1 MPELPE
7 ELKYAATHEWI
18 KIEDDNIVVA
28 GITEFAQDQLGDI
41 VFLDLPEPGVLVKAQ
56 QPCAVVESVKTAS
69 DLYSPVTGTVLARND
84 QAIDEPDSVNTAP
97 YETWLFKIK
106 ADSLGDLEGLLSAD
120 GYQSLI
126 NNQ

>member
-1 MPELPE
+1 MSELPE

-28 GITEFAQDQLGDI
+28 GITEFAQEQLGDI
-41 VFLDLPEPGVLVKAQ
+41 VFLELPEPGALVKAQ
-56 QPCAVVESVKTAS
+56 QPCAIVESVKTAS
-69 DLYSPVTGTVLARND
+69 DLYSPVTGTVLERND
-84 QAIDEPDSVNTAP
+84 NAIDEPDRVNETP

-106 ADSLGDLEGLLSAD
+106 ADSLSDLDNLLSAD